1 MPKIHSPRSL
11 GMSPLTLATVKKIA
25 SSMSVLAIGAEASFT
40 PRQNSAAQPNSS
52 GNRMSSAPT
61 MPVSDAISRG
71 TLCGYW

>member
-1 MPKIHSPRSL
+1 
-11 GMSPLTLATVKKIA
+11 
-25 SSMSVLAIGAEASFT
+25 MSVLAIGAEASFT